1 VLNCLA
7 QERRRRAGTADAP
20 DLREVVDDRAG
31 FVRVTAAMASKI
43 KVGVLGATGM
53 VGQRFVA
60 LLDAHPS
67 FEVTAVAASPA
78 SAGKSYADAV
88 AGRWTLA
95 TAVPGATAKLTVGN
109 AADVAAIAGQVDFVF
124 CAVDMAKDATAKLE
138 EDYARAE
145 TPVVSN
151 NSAHRWTPDV
161 PMMIPEINADHM
173 GVIEAQR
180 RRLGVKRGFIAVKPN
195 CSIQSYVPAIHP
207 LLGFGPTKVAVCT
220 YQAISGAGKTFESW
234 PEMVDNVIPF
244 IKGEEDKSETEPL
257 KVWGSISGGKIQNAT
272 APVIAAQC
280 LRVPVSDGHMAAVSV
295 AFERKPSK
303 DQILSA
309 WKEFGGKP
317 QQLGL
322 PSAPRPFL
330 HYFEE
335 DDRPQTRLDRDAG
348 GGQAITLGRL
358 RPDPIFDWRFIA
370 LSHNTVRGAAGG
382 AVLTAELLAAEGYLT
397 AK

>member
-1 VLNCLA
+1 MRNKL
-7 QERRRRAGTADAP
+7 
-20 DLREVVDDRAG
+20 
-31 FVRVTAAMASKI
+31 

-53 VGQRFVA
+53 VGQRFVS
-60 LLDAHPS
+60 LLDGHPW
-67 FEVTAVAASPA
+67 FDLTAVAASPS

-88 AGRWTLA
+88 AGRWTLPA
-95 TAVPGATAKLTVGN
+95 PVPPAAAGLTVGD
-109 AADVAAIAGQVDFVF
+109 ASHVRAIADRVDFVF
-124 CAVDMAKDATAKLE
+124 CAVDMAKDATAQLE

-161 PMMIPEINADHM
+161 PMILPEINPDHAA
-173 GVIEAQR
+173 VIEAQR
-180 RRLGVKRGFIAVKPN
+180 RRLGSKRGFITVKPN
-195 CSIQSYVPAIHP
+195 CSLQSYVPAIHP
-207 LLGFGPTKVAVCT
+207 LLGFGPAKVIVCT
-220 YQAISGAGKTFESW
+220 YQAVSGAGKTLESW

-244 IKGEEDKSETEPL
+244 IKGEEEKSETEPL
-257 KVWGSISGGKIQNAT
+257 KIWGSVAGGKIQKAA
-272 APVIAAQC
+272 APVISAQC
-280 LRVPVSDGHMAAVSV
+280 YRVPVSDGHMAAVSV
-295 AFERKPSK
+295 AFERKPTR

-317 QQLGL
+317 QQLAL

-348 GGQAITLGRL
+348 RGQAVTLGRL
-358 RPDPIFDWRFIA
+358 RPDPIFDWRFVA

-382 AVLTAELLAAEGYLT
+382 AVLTAELLASDGYLT
-397 AK
+397 AR

>member
-1 VLNCLA
+1 MRNKL
-7 QERRRRAGTADAP
+7 
-20 DLREVVDDRAG
+20 
-31 FVRVTAAMASKI
+31 

-60 LLDAHPS
+60 LLEGHPW
-67 FEVTAVAASPA
+67 FDLTAVAASA
-78 SAGKSYADAV
+78 SSAGKPYADAV
-88 AGRWTLA
+88 AGRWTLPAPVPA
-95 TAVPGATAKLTVGN
+95 TAAGLPVGN
-109 AADVAAIAGQVDFVF
+109 ASDVGAIADQVDFVF

-161 PMMIPEINADHM
+161 PMMIPEINADHAA
-173 GVIEAQR
+173 VIDAQR
-180 RRLGVKRGFIAVKPN
+180 RRLGARRGFIAVKPN
-195 CSIQSYVPAIHP
+195 CSVQSYVPAIHP
-207 LLGFGPTKVAVCT
+207 LLGFGPTKLIVCT
-220 YQAISGAGKTFESW
+220 YQALSGAGKTFATW

-244 IKGEEDKSETEPL
+244 IGGEEEKSETEPL
-257 KVWGSISGGKIQNAT
+257 KIWGTLSGGKIQKAT
-272 APVIAAQC
+272 APVISAQC
-280 LRVPVSDGHMAAVSV
+280 YRVPVSDGHMAAVSV
-295 AFERKPSK
+295 AFERKPTR

-309 WKEFGGKP
+309 WKEFGGRP
-317 QQLGL
+317 QQLAL

-330 HYFEE
+330 HYFEQ

-348 GGQAITLGRL
+348 RGQAVAIGRL
-358 RPDPIFDWRFIA
+358 RPDPIFDWRFVA

-382 AVLTAELLAAEGYLT
+382 GMLTAELLTSDGYLA